1 VRAKTLLLA
10 TLILAGC
17 AAAPNSANSPTEPP
31 RLKAALE
38 AESDGAKRYGRGD
51 YAAAARRFDEAA
63 RTYASIDDTPGTVR
77 NRLHQARS
85 ELAQG
90 HAEAAL
96 LTLES
101 AERGSDAGPALDTL
115 LLKAQAQMALDR
127 QAAAQQNLATA
138 SGQCAGA
145 CPQAASLHLLQAR
158 VALAANRAPD
168 ALVQAEAALKLL
180 QGKDEAAEIGNA
192 WRLIAAARL
201 AGGDAGGAL
210 PAAQA
215 ALEIDRRLALPEKI
229 ARDWLLIGDIRR
241 KVMRSG
247 IHSDG
252 ADDTAAAYRRALDV
266 ANAAGLVDLARLA
279 TRALA
284 AGNEVPPG
292 RKP

>member
-1 VRAKTLLLA
+1 MRAKTLLIA

-17 AAAPNSANSPTEPP
+17 AAAPNSATSPAEPP

-51 YAAAARRFDEAA
+51 YAAAVRRFDEAA
-63 RTYASIDDTPGTVR
+63 RIYASIDDMPGAAR
-77 NRLHQARS
+77 NRLHLARS

-90 HAEAAL
+90 RAEAAL
-96 LTLES
+96 LVLES
-101 AERGSDAGPALDTL
+101 ADRGSDAGPTLDTL
-115 LLKAQAQMALDR
+115 LLRAQAQLALDR
-127 QAAAQQNLATA
+127 HAAAQQSLAAA

-158 VALAANRAPD
+158 AALAANLAAD
-168 ALVQAEAALKLL
+168 ALAHAEAALKLL
-180 QGKDEAAEIGNA
+180 QGKDEAAETGNA

-210 PAAQA
+210 PAANA
-215 ALEIDRRLALPEKI
+215 ALEIDRQLALPEKI

-241 KVMRSG
+241 KV
-247 IHSDG
+247 G
-252 ADDTAAAYRRALDV
+252 AGGTAAAYRRALDV
-266 ANAAGLVDLARLA
+266 ANAAGLADLARQA
-279 TRALA
+279 KEALA
-284 AGNEVPPG
+284 ANNEVLPE